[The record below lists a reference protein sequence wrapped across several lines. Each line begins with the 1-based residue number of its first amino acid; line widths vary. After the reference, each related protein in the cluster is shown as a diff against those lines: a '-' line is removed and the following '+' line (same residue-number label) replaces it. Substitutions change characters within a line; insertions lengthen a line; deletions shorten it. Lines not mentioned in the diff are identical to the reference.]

1 MDLQLRGKRAL
12 VTGSSRG
19 IGAAI
24 AQQLAREGAVV
35 VVHGRNEARAEQ
47 VAQDIKAEGGSAYVC
62 LGDLATDQGA
72 ALVAEKALGLL
83 GGVDILI
90 NNAGEYEPRGWMDT
104 LPADWVAIYNNNVIS
119 GVRMT
124 RFFLPQMKKLGWG
137 RLIQISSGLAAQP
150 YANMPDYSATKV
162 ALLNFT
168 VSLAKETAGTGI
180 TVNSV
185 SPGLIVTARV
195 MEIFQGMAPHL
206 GWPDDWAEIERRILQ
221 EVLPNPTGRLGRPED
236 VACLV
241 AFLASPLA
249 GYINGANFRVD
260 GGSTVTIN

>member
-1 MDLQLRGKRAL
+1 MDLQLHGKRAL

-19 IGAAI
+19 IGEAI
-24 AQQLAREGAVV
+24 AKQLAREGAVV
-35 VVHGRNEARAEQ
+35 VVHGRDKPRAEQ
-47 VAQDIKAEGGSAYVC
+47 VAQDIKAEDGSAFVC
-62 LGDLATDQGA
+62 LGDLSIDEGA
-72 ALVAEKALGLL
+72 ALVATKALELL
-83 GGVDILI
+83 GGVDILV
-90 NNAGEYEPRGWMDT
+90 NNAGEYQQRGWQDT
-104 LPADWVAIYNNNVIS
+104 LPDDWAAIYNNNVIS
-119 GVRMT
+119 GVRMA
-124 RFFLPQMKKLGWG
+124 RLLLPQMKQLGWG
-137 RLIQISSGLAAQP
+137 RLIQISSGLAVQP
-150 YANMPDYSATKV
+150 YANLPDYSATKV

-168 VSLAKETAGTGI
+168 VSLAKEAAGTGI

-185 SPGLIVTARV
+185 SPGLVVTARV
-195 MEIFQGMAPHL
+195 VEIFRETAAHL

-221 EVLPNPTGRLGRPED
+221 EILPNPTGRLGRPED